1 MKRIDSLVS
10 SIQSLLTEAVS
21 QLKRHPSLPGLV
33 QPIFFF
39 ISEVMEQVNDNH
51 PAKETYQAA
60 IPELLKIVNTLVTNR
75 QTQVLALDTLYDV
88 IIQGDCL
95 RGQWKPIISCL
106 KVRCTLLLIITHRK
120 SPPRISAQKVSSA
133 FLTPHS

>member
-10 SIQSLLTEAVS
+10 AIQSLLTEAVS

-51 PAKETYQAA
+51 PAKEAYRAA

-75 QTQVLALDTLYDV
+75 QTQALALDTLYDV

-106 KVRCTLLLIITHRK
+106 KVRCLTLLVTRRK
-120 SPPRISAQKVSSA
+120 SQPPISARKVSSA
-133 FLTPHS
+133 SSL